1 MKRVATAVRHS
12 PPSSPVSE
20 PSSPL
25 RMTCRT
31 VPRRFGGRVLK
42 KMRLR
47 GLANQEGEGAAPGVR
62 GQQRRAHRVAQPP
75 QHPRHQFGV

>member
-25 RMTCRT
+25 RMTR
-31 VPRRFGGRVLK
+31 K
-42 KMRLR
+42 
-47 GLANQEGEGAAPGVR
+47 E
-62 GQQRRAHRVAQPP
+62 RAPP
-75 QHPRHQFGV
+75 QAYAASSAAHTVLPSLPSTRVTSSAYDSMQAGGPPGGSGRKWSS